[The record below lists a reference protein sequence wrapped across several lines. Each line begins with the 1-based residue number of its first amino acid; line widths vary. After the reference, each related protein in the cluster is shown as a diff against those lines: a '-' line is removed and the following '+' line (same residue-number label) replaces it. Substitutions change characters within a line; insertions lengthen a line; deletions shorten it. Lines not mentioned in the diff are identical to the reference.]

1 MYLFTFRYLSEA
13 YEKKKLNIHAFTM
26 MSKKYKIT
34 YLFFIILQS
43 INLKQEQSMIR
54 GCLTF

>member
-43 INLKQEQSMIR
+43 IQNLK
-54 GCLTF
+54 